1 MEKAKTDNNSKDHQ
15 GKMVWQQ
22 NKRFQGTR
30 NFQNNKGIFFKI
42 LEGQEVR
49 TKPSN
54 AENVTA
60 VCTKIE
66 QNEMQNGVAKRKKR
80 CDLKNKIQ

>member
-1 MEKAKTDNNSKDHQ
+1 M
-15 GKMVWQQ
+15 
-22 NKRFQGTR
+22 
-30 NFQNNKGIFFKI
+30 
-42 LEGQEVR
+42 R

>member
-1 MEKAKTDNNSKDHQ
+1 M
-15 GKMVWQQ
+15 
-22 NKRFQGTR
+22 
-30 NFQNNKGIFFKI
+30 
-42 LEGQEVR
+42 R

-66 QNEMQNGVAKRKKR
+66 QNEMQNAEWSGKAKEKM
-80 CDLKNKIQ
+80 